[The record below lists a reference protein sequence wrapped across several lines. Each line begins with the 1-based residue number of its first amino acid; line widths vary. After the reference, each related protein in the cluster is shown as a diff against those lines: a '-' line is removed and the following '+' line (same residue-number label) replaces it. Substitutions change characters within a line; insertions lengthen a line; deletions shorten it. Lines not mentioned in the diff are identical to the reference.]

1 MNIQASNMQTIILV
15 LLVILISIICA
26 ALFFTN
32 KEVRNLKNSVSKNYH
47 DIAALHSL
55 LEKQSKECL
64 QEEVPMCPLPPSM
77 NPYQTNVLPSVPE
90 GMEPLLDSVPGNV
103 EENQEEDSQEENNQE
118 EDDIEVVEIS
128 TSKKEELKESSDSD
142 DESSDDE
149 SEDSDESEEESK

>member
-1 MNIQASNMQTIILV
+1 MQTIILV

-64 QEEVPMCPLPPSM
+64 QEEVPMCPLPSGM

-90 GMEPLLDSVPGNV
+90 SMEHLDD
-103 EENQEEDSQEENNQE
+103 NQEDIHEG
-118 EDDIEVVEIS
+118 DDIEVVEIS
-128 TSKKEELKESSDSD
+128 TSKKEELEESSESG
-142 DESSDDE
+142 DESSDNE
-149 SEDSDESEEESK
+149 SSDNESEEES

>member
-1 MNIQASNMQTIILV
+1 MQTIILV

-64 QEEVPMCPLPPSM
+64 QEEVPMRPLPPSM
-77 NPYQTNVLPSVPE
+77 NSYQTNVLPNVLQSVPE
-90 GMEPLLDSVPGNV
+90 GMETVQDSVPENIENNQV
-103 EENQEEDSQEENNQE
+103 EDNQEEDNQE

-128 TSKKEELKESSDSD
+128 TSKKEESKESSDSD
-142 DESSDDE
+142 DESSDEE